1 MKFLLS
7 LLVFISFLQV
17 NAQDFTS
24 IAKEFFKQNKKTYS
38 LEAQDINDIKVT
50 TSSFSKS
57 LNAQTVY
64 ISQYYNGIEIANS
77 SSMFLIRDNEVI
89 NSSIS
94 FERDISSKINST
106 NNNIEPTAAIHLAA
120 SSKNLNFNTN
130 TIATGID
137 QDGTLHFTNISLSTT
152 PISLKP
158 VYIKIENSLRLTW
171 QVYIETNDNQ
181 HMYLLYIDGITGE
194 LIKEIDLVISCNFNH
209 DKEGEHHASEGIN
222 FLQLYHFEQEAATFM
237 DNSQYNVFALP
248 LESPNHGNE
257 SIVNSPADPVAS
269 PFGWH
274 DTNAVIGPDFTI
286 TRGNNVF
293 AQDDF
298 DGDGS
303 TIGSSPDGS
312 ITLNFNFPQ
321 QLDVPARDNINGS
334 TVNLF
339 YMNNMMHDIWYQYGF
354 DEASGNFQSNN
365 YGNGGLEGDFVVAD
379 AQDGSGFNNA
389 TFGTPGDGGN
399 PRMNMFLW
407 NAPTTG
413 GVDPLTINNSNLAG
427 SYDGEPAAF
436 GSSLPNPNNPL
447 IADLAL
453 VIDDNSGGVSTDT
466 SDACDVITNGAVLN
480 GKIVVMRRGNCQF
493 GTKVL
498 AAQNQGAI
506 AVIVVNN
513 VTTAPIAMAPGNDGN
528 LVTIPSIMISQTNG
542 NALIAALQNGTNIN
556 ASLNNTGL
564 FRKDGSL
571 DNGIVAHEYGH
582 GISTRLTGGPANPS
596 CLSNN
601 EQMGEGWSDWFSL
614 IITIE
619 PGDLGTD
626 IRGIGTYATNQ
637 SVTGAGIRN
646 FPYSTDFNIN
656 PVTFGDTNNANFS
669 APHGIGSIWASM
681 LWDLSWRFISDY
693 GYDPDLFNGT
703 GGNNI
708 AMQLI
713 MDGMKLQPCNP
724 GFVDGRDA
732 ILQADM
738 IANGGVN
745 NDRIWEVFTARGLG
759 FSATQGDSNN
769 RFDQTEAFD
778 TPPPLSI
785 ANDLSN
791 SFNISPNPTNGSI
804 SIASTAQI
812 DNGLLSI
819 YDFNGRIVLTK
830 KSNFS
835 NIEKVDLSTLKAGLY
850 LISITGQDTNHVEK
864 IIVK

>member
-1 MKFLLS
+1 MHK
-7 LLVFISFLQV
+7 
-17 NAQDFTS
+17 AATS
-24 IAKEFFKQNKKTYS
+24 KG
-38 LEAQDINDIKVT
+38 
-50 TSSFSKS
+50 
-57 LNAQTVY
+57 LNFDTNT
-64 ISQYYNGIEIANS
+64 I
-77 SSMFLIRDNEVI
+77 VI
-89 NSSIS
+89 NQNQNNLLQFTNGS
-94 FERDISSKINST
+94 ISSKEIT
-106 NNNIEPTAAIHLAA
+106 
-120 SSKNLNFNTN
+120 
-130 TIATGID
+130 
-137 QDGTLHFTNISLSTT
+137 
-152 PISLKP
+152 LKP
-158 VYIKIENSLRLTW
+158 VYIKIENILRLTW

-181 HMYLLYIDGITGE
+181 HMYLLYIDGITGK
-194 LIKEIDLVISCNFNH
+194 LIKEIDLVISCNFSH
-209 DKEGEHHASEGIN
+209 EDGDQHQPRGAS
-222 FLQLYHFEQEAATFM
+222 HFTPAFNSVQTAATFM
-237 DNSQYNVFALP
+237 DNSQYNVYALP
-248 LESPNHGNE
+248 LESPNHGSE

-274 DTNAVIGPDFTI
+274 DTNAFIGPDFTI

-303 TIGSSPDGS
+303 TVGASPDGG
-312 ITLNFNFPQ
+312 ITLDFSFPQ
-321 QLDVPARDNINGS
+321 QLDVPARDNIDGS

-413 GVDPLTINNSNLAG
+413 GVNPLTINNSNLAG

-436 GSSLPNPNNPL
+436 GSTLPSPNSPL

-466 SDACDVITNGAVLN
+466 SDGCDVITNGALLT

-513 VTTAPIAMAPGNDGN
+513 AATAPIAMAPGNDGN
-528 LVTIPSIMISQTNG
+528 LVTIPSIMISQANG
-542 NALIAALQNGTNIN
+542 NALIAALQSGTNIN

-619 PGDLGTD
+619 PGDQGADL
-626 IRGIGTYATNQ
+626 RGIGTYATNQ
-637 SVTGAGIRN
+637 SINGSGIRN

-681 LWDLSWRFISDY
+681 LWDLSWRFIDDY

-745 NDRIWEVFTARGLG
+745 SDRIWEVFAARGLG

-769 RFDQTEAFD
+769 RFDQIEAFD
-778 TPPPLSI
+778 TPAPLS
-785 ANDLSN
+785 NDSESIN
-791 SFNISPNPTNGSI
+791 SFNIFPNPTNGLV
-804 SIASTAQI
+804 SIASLNQVN
-812 DNGLLSI
+812 NGVLTI
-819 YDFNGRIVLTK
+819 YDFNGRVVLNK
-830 KSNFS
+830 KSNF
-835 NIEKVDLSTLKAGLY
+835 NEIEKVDLSALKAGIY
-850 LISITGQDTNHVEK
+850 LISITGEDTNHVEK

>member
-1 MKFLLS
+1 
-7 LLVFISFLQV
+7 
-17 NAQDFTS
+17 
-24 IAKEFFKQNKKTYS
+24 
-38 LEAQDINDIKVT
+38 
-50 TSSFSKS
+50 
-57 LNAQTVY
+57 
-64 ISQYYNGIEIANS
+64 
-77 SSMFLIRDNEVI
+77 
-89 NSSIS
+89 
-94 FERDISSKINST
+94 
-106 NNNIEPTAAIHLAA
+106 
-120 SSKNLNFNTN
+120 
-130 TIATGID
+130 
-137 QDGTLHFTNISLSTT
+137 
-152 PISLKP
+152 
-158 VYIKIENSLRLTW
+158 
-171 QVYIETNDNQ
+171 
-181 HMYLLYIDGITGE
+181 
-194 LIKEIDLVISCNFNH
+194 
-209 DKEGEHHASEGIN
+209 
-222 FLQLYHFEQEAATFM
+222 
-237 DNSQYNVFALP
+237 
-248 LESPNHGNE
+248 
-257 SIVNSPADPVAS
+257 
-269 PFGWH
+269 
-274 DTNAVIGPDFTI
+274 
-286 TRGNNVF
+286 
-293 AQDDF
+293 
-298 DGDGS
+298 
-303 TIGSSPDGS
+303 
-312 ITLNFNFPQ
+312 
-321 QLDVPARDNINGS
+321 
-334 TVNLF
+334 
-339 YMNNMMHDIWYQYGF
+339 MNNMMHDIWYQYGF

-413 GVDPLTINNSNLAG
+413 GVNPLTINNSNLAG

-436 GSSLPNPNNPL
+436 GSTLPSPNSPL

-466 SDACDVITNGAVLN
+466 SDGCDVITNGALLT

-513 VTTAPIAMAPGNDGN
+513 AATAPIAMAPGNDGN
-528 LVTIPSIMISQTNG
+528 LVTIPSIMISQPNG
-542 NALIAALQNGTNIN
+542 NALIAALQSGTNIN

-619 PGDLGTD
+619 PGDQGADL
-626 IRGIGTYATNQ
+626 RGIGTYATNQ
-637 SVTGAGIRN
+637 SINGSGIRN

-681 LWDLSWRFISDY
+681 LWDLSWRFIDDY

-745 NDRIWEVFTARGLG
+745 SDRIWEVFAARGLG

-769 RFDQTEAFD
+769 RFDQIEAFD
-778 TPPPLSI
+778 TPAPLS
-785 ANDLSN
+785 NDSESIN
-791 SFNISPNPTNGSI
+791 SFNIFPNPTNGLV
-804 SIASTAQI
+804 SIASLNQVN
-812 DNGLLSI
+812 NGVLTI
-819 YDFNGRIVLTK
+819 YDFNGRVVFNK
-830 KSNFS
+830 KSNF
-835 NIEKVDLSTLKAGLY
+835 NEIEKVDLSALKAGIY
-850 LISITGQDTNHVEK
+850 LISITGEDTNHVEK

>member
-1 MKFLLS
+1 MRIFLS
-7 LLVFISFLQV
+7 LLAFTTSFLIT
-17 NAQDFTS
+17 AQDYTRV
-24 IAKEFFKQNKKTYS
+24 AKEFLIQNNEIYN
-38 LEAQDINDIKVT
+38 LDYQDLNNIKISS
-50 TSSFSKS
+50 SSFSKS

-64 ISQYYNGIEIANS
+64 ITQYYQGVAIDNS

-89 NSSIS
+89 KASLS
-94 FERDISSKINST
+94 FENNLSNRINST
-106 NNNIEPTAAIHLAA
+106 NYVIDTITAIHLAA
-120 SSKNLNFNTN
+120 DLNGLSYENNTTAIGTDIDGFAQFSNSSL
-130 TIATGID
+130 
-137 QDGTLHFTNISLSTT
+137 
-152 PISLKP
+152 SLKP
-158 VYIKIENSLRLTW
+158 ITVKPTYINVENALRLAW
-171 QVYIETNDNQ
+171 QVYIETIDNL
-181 HMYLLYIDGITGE
+181 HMYLIYIDGETGE
-194 LIKEIDLVISCNFNH
+194 IIKKRDLVLSCNFNGDH
-209 DKEGEHHASEGIN
+209 NHHYNEAAN
-222 FLQLYHFEQEAATFM
+222 FTQSVRKSQTAATFM
-237 DNSQYNVFALP
+237 DNSQYNVYALP

-257 SIVNSPADPVAS
+257 SVITSPADPVAS

-274 DTNAVIGPDFTI
+274 DTDAATGPDFTI

-303 TIGSSPDGS
+303 TIGASPDGS
-312 ITLNFNFPQ
+312 IALNFNFPQ

-339 YMNNMMHDIWYQYGF
+339 YMNNMMHDIWYHYGF

-365 YGNGGLEGDFVVAD
+365 YSNGGLDNDFVVAD

-389 TFGTPGDGGN
+389 TFGTPADGGN

-413 GVDPLTINNSNLAG
+413 GVDLLTLNNSNLAG

-436 GSSLPNPNNPL
+436 GSSLPNPSTPL

-466 SDACDVITNGAVLN
+466 SDACDVITNGNSLS

-498 AAQNQGAI
+498 AAENQGAI

-513 VTTAPIAMAPGNDGN
+513 APTNPIAMAPGNDGD
-528 LVTIPSIMISQTNG
+528 LVTIPSIMISQADG
-542 NALIAALQNGTNIN
+542 NLLITALQNGTIIN

-596 CLSNN
+596 CLSNI

-619 PGDLGTD
+619 PGDQGTD

-637 SVTGAGIRN
+637 STTGPGIRN
-646 FPYSTDFNIN
+646 FPYSTDLNIN
-656 PVTFGDTNNANFS
+656 PVTYGDTNNANFS
-669 APHGIGSIWASM
+669 APHGLGSIWASM

-713 MDGMKLQPCNP
+713 MDGMKIQPCNP

-738 IANGGVN
+738 LSNGGIN
-745 NDRIWEVFTARGLG
+745 HDRIWEVFAARGLG
-759 FSATQGDSNN
+759 FSASQGNSDS
-769 RFDQTEAFD
+769 RFDQIEAFD
-778 TPPPLSI
+778 TPAPLSNTSESI
-785 ANDLSN
+785 KR
-791 SFNISPNPTNGSI
+791 FNISPNPTNGII
-804 SIASTAQI
+804 SIASNTEI
-812 DNGLLSI
+812 GDGLLTI
-819 YDFNGRIVLTK
+819 YDFNGRKVLSK
-830 KSNFS
+830 KSTFNTVES
-835 NIEKVDLSTLKAGLY
+835 VDLTSLEAGIY
-850 LISITGQDTNHVEK
+850 LIAITGTNTNYVAK
-864 IIVK
+864 IIVN